1 MEARPIIK
9 TVGLRVFYGDRKI
22 LDDVDIEIYEGSITA
37 VIGPSGTG
45 KSSLLRSLNRLNDLI
60 PGARVEGRVY
70 YRGMDIYSDR
80 VNVYYLRTRI
90 GMVFQKPVVFPTSIY
105 ENVAFGLRINGVD
118 DEEVI
123 RGRVEEALRQAA
135 LWDEVRDRLDDDAYN
150 LSTGQQQRLCLA
162 RTLAIRPD
170 VLLLD
175 EPTSYLDPR
184 STRKV
189 EDVLLSLK
197 GVMTI
202 VIVTHSLSQAR
213 RIADYLL
220 VVMPDEDNVGRVIE
234 YGPAEEVFNNP
245 RDERTREYVS
255 GLIG

>member
-1 MEARPIIK
+1 MGGRPIIK

-197 GVMTI
+197 GMMTI

>member
-1 MEARPIIK
+1 MGGEPVIK
-9 TVGLRVFYGDRKI
+9 TRGLTVFYGGRRV
-22 LDDVDIEIYEGSITA
+22 LEDVDIEIYEGSITA

-60 PGARVEGRVY
+60 PGARVEGKVY
-70 YRGMDIYSDR
+70 YRGVDIYSGD

-123 RGRVEEALRQAA
+123 RRRVEEALRQAA
-135 LWDEVRDRLDDDAYN
+135 LWDEVRDRLGDDAYN

-175 EPTSYLDPR
+175 E
-184 STRKV
+184 
-189 EDVLLSLK
+189 
-197 GVMTI
+197 
-202 VIVTHSLSQAR
+202 
-213 RIADYLL
+213 LL
-220 VVMPDEDNVGRVIE
+220 VVMPDEENVGRVIE
-234 YGPAEEVFNNP
+234 YGPAEEVFSNP

>member
-197 GVMTI
+197 GMMTI

>member
-70 YRGMDIYSDR
+70 YRGMDIYSEG

-197 GVMTI
+197 GMMTI